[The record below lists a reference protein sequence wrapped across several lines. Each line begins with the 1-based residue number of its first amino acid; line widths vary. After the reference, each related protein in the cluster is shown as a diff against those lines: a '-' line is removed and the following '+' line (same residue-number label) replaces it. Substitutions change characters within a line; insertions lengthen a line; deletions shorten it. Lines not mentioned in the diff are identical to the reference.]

1 MLLGKAAEID
11 QDLLHLFGQHL
22 LEVLVPPHELNNDIV
37 PLLDSREV
45 VSVLQFQDYPQIN
58 IRIGQIVIRT

>member
-22 LEVLVPPHELNNDIV
+22 LEVLVPPHELDNDIV
-37 PLLDSREV
+37 PLFDSRKI
-45 VSVLQFQDYPQIN
+45 VSVLQF
-58 IRIGQIVIRT
+58 

>member
-1 MLLGKAAEID
+1 MLLREAAEID

-22 LEVLVPPHELNNDIV
+22 LEVLVPSHELNNDIV

-45 VSVLQFQDYPQIN
+45 ISVLQLNQSFLLFQDSNQ
-58 IRIGQIVIRT
+58 T

>member
-1 MLLGKAAEID
+1 MLLSEATEID

-22 LEVLVPPHELNNDIV
+22 LEVLVPSHELNNDIV

-45 VSVLQFQDYPQIN
+45 ISVL
-58 IRIGQIVIRT
+58 